1 MTLRQ
6 IGIFDPFLTLSK
18 DTATF
23 AQFVTRSKK
32 RSRQEGTGMTKV
44 RLGFSSVYGAAAL
57 TLAGVFAASGVA
69 QAQSAVENFYKG
81 KRLRVI
87 VSSSPGGG
95 YDTYGRL
102 LAKHIVRFIPG
113 NPTAI
118 VQNMPGGGG
127 VVATNF
133 LYAVAPKDGT
143 VLANIQRTVPF
154 LPLFGHKGPKY
165 DSVKFNWLGSLN
177 NEVTVCIVR
186 KDAPTKSFADLLK
199 MQTIV
204 GGSGPNDTETVPAL
218 INNILGAKFKIIA
231 GYPSSTA
238 VFLAMERKEVQGLC
252 SSYGSTKAQ
261 DPKWADKYD
270 AIVQSSTEKHPE
282 LPNVPLVV
290 DLAKNKA
297 DREILELNDAR
308 LVIGRPFVLPPGV
321 PSERVEALRTAFDKM
336 VKDKEFLDAANKLGR
351 EITPVSGKKVQALIT
366 RVMKTDKSVVARLND
381 ALVFKG
387 EKGKAKIKL
396 LEVSG
401 AVSEIKRE
409 GRRIRLKM
417 KNGKTFRIK
426 VSGSQTK
433 ITVGGKKAK
442 RKAIT
447 VGMTCMVKS
456 PGNNETAVNMDCK
469 QG

>member
-1 MTLRQ
+1 MTQ
-6 IGIFDPFLTLSK
+6 
-18 DTATF
+18 
-23 AQFVTRSKK
+23 
-32 RSRQEGTGMTKV
+32 V
-44 RLGFSSVYGAAAL
+44 RVGRSSVVGTIALALAGALGAASA
-57 TLAGVFAASGVA
+57 A
-69 QAQSAVENFYKG
+69 QAQSSVENFYKG
-81 KRLRVI
+81 KRLRII
-87 VSSSPGGG
+87 VSSTPGGG

-113 NPTAI
+113 KPTAI

-133 LYAVAPKDGT
+133 LYNVAPKDGT
-143 VLANIQRTVPF
+143 VFANIQRTVPF
-154 LPLFGHKGPKY
+154 LPLYGHKGPKFNP
-165 DSVKFNWLGSLN
+165 VKFNWLGSLN

-199 MQTIV
+199 TETIV
-204 GGSGPNDTETVPAL
+204 GGSGPNDTETVPAI
-218 INNILGAKFKIIA
+218 INNLLGAKFKIIA

-252 SSYGSTKAQ
+252 SSFGSTKAQ
-261 DPKWADKYD
+261 DPNWAEKYNPV
-270 AIVQSSTEKHPE
+270 IQSSTEKHPE
-282 LPNVPLVV
+282 LPNVPLAL
-290 DLAKNKA
+290 DLVKNPA
-297 DREILELNDAR
+297 DRKIMELNDAR
-308 LVIGRPFVLPPGV
+308 LVIGRPFVIPPGV
-321 PSERVEALRTAFDKM
+321 PAERVEALRAAFDTM
-336 VKDKEFLDAANKLGR
+336 VKDKEFLESAKKLGR
-351 EITPVSGKKVQALIT
+351 EITPVSGKKVQQLIT
-366 RVMKTDKSVVARLND
+366 RVMKADKSVVARLND
-381 ALVFKG
+381 SLIFKG
-387 EKGKAKIKL
+387 KKEKAKIKM

-417 KNGKTFRIK
+417 KNGKVFKIK